1 MRLGQIILKLR
12 AFASFLGIPIAV
24 VLLFLALAIATYQVD
39 SAISKDMV
47 KESSALEFLE
57 GLFGDRGATRTLL
70 ATLASALITVTS
82 ITFSLLLLAVQQG
95 AASLS
100 NQILDQFLQRR
111 ANQFYFGFFV
121 GLSLFTLLALATTRD
136 LHHPIFGTVLAISL
150 TIVALCMMLVL
161 IYTTIGQMRSG
172 EVIGAIAAMTKT
184 ARRKDVAILRKTS
197 AGPARE
203 SAPKLCCRA
212 DRAGTVL
219 NVNVEAVADALAKAV
234 IDGQA
239 VVRATKGSYV
249 ARGDPLVEI
258 RSTGQLDRKD
268 AERLEQSVRCAF
280 DVGSGRPVK
289 ETAVIGIHQL
299 ATIAWISASSARSNP
314 QPAVITCRALTD
326 LAWEWTVEECERDHE
341 SRVVYPDEAVQRC
354 LSALESI
361 AVAATESMQHQTL
374 AEVYDSYAR
383 LLDRVSGPVRKQIER
398 AVMLSLSGIEDHVPT
413 TRLLDALDGL
423 ACALRNAGSG
433 VANEL
438 ERVVRKREVPAREAA
453 QAQQ

>member
-1 MRLGQIILKLR
+1 MWLGQIILKLR

-47 KESSALEFLE
+47 KESPPLEFLE

-136 LHHPIFGTVLAISL
+136 LHYPIFGTVLAISL

-184 ARRKDVAILRKTS
+184 ARRKDVAILRKTNP
-197 AGPARE
+197 GPVRD

-219 NVNVEAVADALAKAV
+219 NVHVEAIADAVARAV
-234 IDGQA
+234 IDGEA
-239 VVRATKGSYV
+239 LIRATKGNYV
-249 ARGDPLVEI
+249 GRGDPLVEI
-258 RSTGQLDRKD
+258 RSSGSLT
-268 AERLEQSVRCAF
+268 AEMPSDSSSRCGVPSMSVRA
-280 DVGSGRPVK
+280 GRSRRLPLS
-289 ETAVIGIHQL
+289 ESTSWG
-299 ATIAWISASSARSNP
+299 RSHGY
-314 QPAVITCRALTD
+314 R
-326 LAWEWTVEECERDHE
+326 H
-341 SRVVYPDEAVQRC
+341 
-354 LSALESI
+354 
-361 AVAATESMQHQTL
+361 
-374 AEVYDSYAR
+374 
-383 LLDRVSGPVRKQIER
+383 
-398 AVMLSLSGIEDHVPT
+398 
-413 TRLLDALDGL
+413 
-423 ACALRNAGSG
+423 
-433 VANEL
+433 
-438 ERVVRKREVPAREAA
+438 PARGRIRVPRSAPA
-453 QAQQ
+453 GH